1 EHGPVL
7 TVKVMAIPY
16 NEKFDDG
23 GSGGEG
29 SEDETFGDDD
39 HKGRVASDCH
49 KSSSGDS
56 EDGGGDGSTNG
67 DNDDSEMSTF
77 AK

>member
-1 EHGPVL
+1 
-7 TVKVMAIPY
+7 MAIPY

-49 KSSSGDS
+49 ESSSGDS

-77 AK
+77 AKVVNAYTSS